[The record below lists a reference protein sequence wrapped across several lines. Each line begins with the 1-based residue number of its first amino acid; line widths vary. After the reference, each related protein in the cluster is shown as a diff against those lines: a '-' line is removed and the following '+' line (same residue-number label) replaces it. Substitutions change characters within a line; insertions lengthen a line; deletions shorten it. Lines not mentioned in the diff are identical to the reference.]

1 MKSNQELATE
11 DTMVL
16 VQDIVR
22 FGGMQLLYSLEVRR
36 GDPNNFFEIRISM
49 GDETAMACAGESI
62 DYALECYRRIVRG
75 IVTPCTLEDVM
86 CDFDSL
92 RKKLRKNLYKK
103 AFM

>member
-1 MKSNQELATE
+1 MKSNQEMAAE

-16 VQDIVR
+16 VEDVVR
-22 FGGMQLLYSLEVRR
+22 FGGMHLLYSLEVRR
-36 GDPNNFFEIRISM
+36 GDAGNSFAIRISK
-49 GDETAMACAGESI
+49 GDETAVAGAGSSL
-62 DYALECYRRIVRG
+62 DYAMECYRRIVRG

-86 CDFDSL
+86 SDFESL